1 MTGYSNIH
9 CIVCRESIT
18 LAEDLFCAK
27 CKTKY
32 SIKDGIPIMLTNLE
46 SVDSEQD
53 LAIEKDFYENM
64 FSDLKGFDDG
74 HCIVYGHE
82 RIYNFMDDIEKGSV
96 LEVGCGGG
104 HHSVNLSKKGF
115 KVTSIDLSLNGLRA
129 AKALAEH
136 EGQDIQFICGDIK
149 RLPFA
154 DKEFDIC
161 FCSLILHHFKSLDN
175 VLKELSRV
183 TKKYFIAFE
192 VNALDPISYVRF
204 NVLNPLFGI
213 KNISKN
219 QRALFPEGL
228 SKILAS
234 NGFKDI
240 KIKYEDIHDYLGK
253 APDSTKAKL
262 ILAYQKVM
270 KLFPEKYSQNKF
282 LLRAVKINS

>member
-1 MTGYSNIH
+1 MTNYMKLHCPTCRSGLTTAAGKGYY
-9 CIVCRESIT
+9 C
-18 LAEDLFCAK
+18 LK
-27 CKTKY
+27 CDSTY
-32 SIKDGIPIMLTNLE
+32 PIKDGIPVLLPDLE
-46 SVDSEQD
+46 SVDSEQN
-53 LAIEKDFYENM
+53 LLIEKEFYENM

-74 HCIVYGHE
+74 HCIVYGHD
-82 RIYNFMDDIEKGSV
+82 RVYNFMGEIEKGNV

-104 HHSVNLSKKGF
+104 HHSVNLAKRGF
-115 KVTSIDLSLNGLRA
+115 KVTSIDISLNGLRA

-136 EGQDIQFICGDIK
+136 EKQDIQFVCGDIK

-154 DKEFDIC
+154 DKEFDVC

-175 VLKELSRV
+175 ILKELSRV

-192 VNALDPISYVRF
+192 VNALDPLSYMRF

-219 QRALFPEGL
+219 QRALFPGELG
-228 SKILAS
+228 KILRS

-240 KIKYEDIHDYLGK
+240 KIKYEDIHDHLGK
-253 APDSTKAKL
+253 EPESMKARL
-262 ILAYQKVM
+262 ILQYQRVM

-282 LLRAVKINS
+282 LLMAQR

>member
-1 MTGYSNIH
+1 VADYSNIR
-9 CIVCRESIT
+9 CIVCRGSVT
-18 LAEDLFCAK
+18 RADGLFCAK
-27 CKTKY
+27 CKTTY

-53 LAIEKDFYENM
+53 LAVEKEFYEKM

-82 RIYNFMDDIEKGSV
+82 RVYNFMEGIENGSL

-104 HHSVNLSKKGF
+104 HHSVNLSKRGF

-129 AKALAEH
+129 AKALAAH

-154 DKEFDIC
+154 DKQFDIC

-175 VLKELSRV
+175 ILKELSRV

-204 NVLNPLFGI
+204 NVLNPLFGV

-219 QRALFPEGL
+219 QRALFPGEL
-228 SKILAS
+228 RNMLIK

-253 APDSTKAKL
+253 EPDSAKAKM

-270 KLFPEKYSQNKF
+270 KLFPDKFSQNKF
-282 LLRAVKINS
+282 LLSAWR